1 MKTSLLNE
9 YISKRMTAIDLQ
21 DELKSLICKYN
32 QLRHTYLFIYA
43 VDFEKMGIPGLDLSI
58 SSSDYQFIHE
68 ILRKAESTSVDFYI
82 ETPGGSG
89 TAAEDIVSFLHNK
102 FNTVNFLIAGEAKSA
117 GTIMAMAADEIYMT
131 DSGSLGP
138 IDAQMRIGRS
148 TVSASDYINW
158 INDRRND
165 VQRGMPL
172 SPVDATMIAQIT
184 PGEIEGAVNALNFA
198 IDKLKEWLPKYKF
211 RNWKTTETRN
221 CPVTEEYKIQ
231 RANEIA
237 TAMANHK
244 KWRDHGKSLKISDLE
259 KLGLKINRVEDDA
272 DLEDIVYRI
281 KIVLM
286 LLFNSSNHYKI
297 YTTADE
303 SLFRD
308 ISVSAT
314 KAPPQMNPM
323 NLPFTVRE
331 VVCPKCHR
339 ITRVFAKFAL
349 LPPQFEQ
356 ELLDQCK
363 PFPADNKL
371 NCDCGCTIDLMGLR
385 NQIEHQFGKKIIE

>member
-32 QLRHTYLFIYA
+32 QLRNTYLFIYA

-68 ILRKAESTSVDFYI
+68 ILRKAESKSVDFYI

-158 INDRRND
+158 INDRRTD
-165 VQRGMPL
+165 VQRGIPL

-244 KWRDHGKSLKISDLE
+244 LWRDHGKSLKIADLE
-259 KLGLKINRVEDDA
+259 KLGLKINRVEDDTE
-272 DLEDIVYRI
+272 LEDIVYRI
-281 KIVLM
+281 KIVIM
-286 LLFNSSNHYKI
+286 LLFNSTNHYKI

-308 ISVSAT
+308 ISVSAPR
-314 KAPPQMNPM
+314 APSQMNPM
-323 NLPFTVRE
+323 NLPFQVAE
-331 VVCPKCHR
+331 VNCPKCLKRNR
-339 ITRVFAKFAL
+339 IFAKFAP
-349 LPPQFEQ
+349 LPPQLEHD
-356 ELLDQCK
+356 LLSQCK

-371 NCDCGCTIDLMGLR
+371 NCECGCTIDLMGLR

>member
-1 MKTSLLNE
+1 
-9 YISKRMTAIDLQ
+9 MTAIDLQ

-32 QLRHTYLFIYA
+32 ELRNTYLFIYA

-102 FNTVNFLIAGEAKSA
+102 FDIVNFLIAGEAKSA

-158 INDRRND
+158 INDRRKD
-165 VQRGMPL
+165 VQRGIPL

-198 IDKLKEWLPKYKF
+198 IDKLKE
-211 RNWKTTETRN
+211 
-221 CPVTEEYKIQ
+221 
-231 RANEIA
+231 
-237 TAMANHK
+237 
-244 KWRDHGKSLKISDLE
+244 
-259 KLGLKINRVEDDA
+259 
-272 DLEDIVYRI
+272 
-281 KIVLM
+281 
-286 LLFNSSNHYKI
+286 
-297 YTTADE
+297 
-303 SLFRD
+303 
-308 ISVSAT
+308 
-314 KAPPQMNPM
+314 
-323 NLPFTVRE
+323 
-331 VVCPKCHR
+331 
-339 ITRVFAKFAL
+339 
-349 LPPQFEQ
+349 
-356 ELLDQCK
+356 
-363 PFPADNKL
+363 
-371 NCDCGCTIDLMGLR
+371 
-385 NQIEHQFGKKIIE
+385 

>member
-9 YISKRMTAIDLQ
+9 YISRRMTAIDLQ

-32 QLRHTYLFIYA
+32 QLRNTYLFIYA
-43 VDFEKMGIPGLDLSI
+43 VDFEKVGIPGLDLSI

-68 ILRKAESTSVDFYI
+68 ILRKAESKSVDFYI

-158 INDRRND
+158 INDRRTD
-165 VQRGMPL
+165 VQRGIPL

-244 KWRDHGKSLKISDLE
+244 LWRDHGKSLKIADLE
-259 KLGLKINRVEDDA
+259 KLGLKINRVEDDTE
-272 DLEDIVYRI
+272 LEDIVYRI

-308 ISVSAT
+308 ISVSAPR
-314 KAPPQMNPM
+314 APAQMNPM
-323 NLPFTVRE
+323 NLPFQVTE

-339 ITRVFAKFAL
+339 INRVFAKFAP

-356 ELLDQCK
+356 ELLSQCK

-371 NCDCGCTIDLMGLR
+371 NCECGCTIDLMGLR
-385 NQIEHQFGKKIIE
+385 NQIEQQFGKKIIE